1 MIAIL
6 LVALF
11 AVATLGSVW
20 VLADSAVRGRNAF
33 RQLRGVLAGA
43 EGPRRT
49 SVRFEDFVRLPAL
62 PALRQRG
69 FTAGRQARPKA
80 ASPARTLP
88 AAA

>member
-11 AVATLGSVW
+11 ALASLGSAW

-33 RQLRGVLAGA
+33 RRLRGAYARADGT
-43 EGPRRT
+43 RRT
-49 SVRFEDFVRLPAL
+49 SIRFEDFARMPAL

-80 ASPARTLP
+80 ALPARTLP